1 MSEKNPTALLVHG
14 AFADGSS
21 WAGVIAELEN
31 RGIKAIAVPND
42 LSGAAADGRKVAALA
57 REIDGPVV
65 LVGHS
70 YGGAVITAAANDAD
84 NVTALVYVTAFA
96 LDEGEG
102 ILEYLGNFPAN
113 ELGTSLAPHQF
124 GEETYLSI
132 AEDKFAQIF
141 AADVP
146 AGQALVMGR
155 SQRPVAGA
163 AFHEKSGPASWKRL
177 PSYFLVA
184 TADNAIPV
192 EAQRAMAER
201 IGAKVTEV
209 DGSHAVAVSQPLA
222 VAEFVASAVEA
233 GADK

>member
-14 AFADGSS
+14 AFADGGS

-31 RGIKAIAVPND
+31 RGITAIAVPND
-42 LSGAAADGRKVAALA
+42 LAGAAADGAKVAALA

-70 YGGAVITAAANDAD
+70 YGGAVITSAANDAD
-84 NVTALVYVTAFA
+84 NVVALVYVTAFA
-96 LDEGEG
+96 LEENEG
-102 ILEYLGNFPAN
+102 ILEHLANYPAN
-113 ELGTSLAPHQF
+113 DFGASLVPHQF
-124 GEETYLSI
+124 GAQTYLGI
-132 AEDKFAQIF
+132 DLDKFQHIF

-155 SQRPVAGA
+155 SQRPIAAA
-163 AFHEKSGPASWKRL
+163 AFEEKSGPASWKRL
-177 PSYFLVA
+177 PSYYLVA
-184 TADNAIPV
+184 TADNAIPPV
-192 EAQRAMAER
+192 AQRGMAER

>member
-1 MSEKNPTALLVHG
+1 MSEKKPTALLVHG
-14 AFADGSS
+14 AFADGGS

-31 RGIKAIAVPND
+31 RGITAIAVPND
-42 LSGAAADGRKVAALA
+42 LTGAAADGRKVAALA

-70 YGGAVITAAANDAD
+70 YGGAVITSAANDAD

-102 ILEYLGNFPAN
+102 LLELLGRFPAN

-124 GEETYLSI
+124 GDDTYLSI
-132 AEDKFAQIF
+132 VEDKFPEIF

-146 AGQALVMGR
+146 AGQSRVMAR
-155 SQRPVAGA
+155 SQRPIAAA
-163 AFHEKSGPASWKRL
+163 AFEEKSGAASWKRL
-177 PSYFLVA
+177 PSYYLVA

-201 IGAKVTEV
+201 AGSKTTEV
-209 DGSHAVAVSQPLA
+209 DASHAVAVSQPLA

-233 GADK
+233 GAAR

>member
-1 MSEKNPTALLVHG
+1 MSEKKPTALLVHG
-14 AFADGSS
+14 AFADGGS
-21 WAGVIAELEN
+21 WAGVIAELDN
-31 RGIKAIAVPND
+31 RGITAIAVPND
-42 LSGAAADGRKVAALA
+42 LTGAAADGRKVAALA

-70 YGGAVITAAANDAD
+70 YGGAVITSAANDAD

-96 LDEGEG
+96 PDENEG
-102 ILEYLGNFPAN
+102 LLEYLAGFPAN
-113 ELGTSLAPHQF
+113 DFGNSLVPHQF
-124 GEETYLSI
+124 GDDTYLSI
-132 AEDKFAQIF
+132 AEDKFHQIF

-155 SQRPVAGA
+155 SQRPIAAA
-163 AFHEKSGPASWKRL
+163 AFEEKGGPASWKRL
-177 PSYFLVA
+177 PSYYLVA

-201 IGAKVTEV
+201 AGSKTTEV
-209 DGSHAVAVSQPLA
+209 NGSHAVAVSQPLV

-233 GADK
+233 GAAK